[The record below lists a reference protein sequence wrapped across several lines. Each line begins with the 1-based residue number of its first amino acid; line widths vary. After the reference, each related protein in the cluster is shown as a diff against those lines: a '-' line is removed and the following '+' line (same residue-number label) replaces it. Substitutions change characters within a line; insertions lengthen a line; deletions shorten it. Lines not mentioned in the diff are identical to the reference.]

1 MLAIHLPLMVFS
13 VVPRHRQI
21 IDEIKQRREFL
32 EEMRASGRA
41 SQYEA
46 TVKGE
51 IASRMKDLERLGM
64 DVKTS
69 RPPQLISHMKLL

>member
-1 MLAIHLPLMVFS
+1 MVFS

-32 EEMRASGRA
+32 EMRASGKA